1 MEEIKVR
8 FERTGKQPDGTES
21 TSEGVGVVKTKRL
34 KYPEVNRLRD
44 YVRRLYDKMLGEY
57 AKDPVE
63 QARIKEQ
70 VSFDAFFA
78 EQLLLASVQDWP
90 GKAEGVSAETFLFEE
105 AFFQDVDAVS
115 LKVVKENHIDV
126 EEQKNYMPPADGQA
140 AVTK

>member
-8 FERTGKQPDGTES
+8 FERTVDGVES
-21 TSEGVGVVKTKRL
+21 SSEGVVRTKRL

-44 YVRRLYDKMLGEY
+44 YVRRLYDKMLSEY

-90 GKAEGVSAETFLFEE
+90 GKAEGVTAEKFLFEQ
-105 AFFQDVDAVS
+105 AYFQDVDAVS
-115 LKVVKENHIDV
+115 FKIVKENHIDV
-126 EEQKNYMPPADGQA
+126 EEQKNSMPPADGQA